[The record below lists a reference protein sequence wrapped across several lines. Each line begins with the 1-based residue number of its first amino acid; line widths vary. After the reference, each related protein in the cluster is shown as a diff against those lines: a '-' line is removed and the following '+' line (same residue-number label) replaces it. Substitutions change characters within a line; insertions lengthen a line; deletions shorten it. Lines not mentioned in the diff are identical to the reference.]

1 MRSDINILWIED
13 SPKWQEKAERLFR
26 LKVEDYGLLTYINYI
41 SEGIPSLYEQIKTE
55 AEGYKVYDI
64 IFVDYNISGDE
75 IENEESQ
82 KITGDKLIEEFR
94 KYDIDAD
101 ILFYSQNLKE
111 STDVNKDEKKQ
122 LILKSSAAFDG
133 IYLAN
138 RKDFQ
143 EHALRLYKKNIRK
156 LTSMLNIRG
165 LLMDKTSEN
174 DYVMKSYL
182 LEKFDRLEDSV
193 KNELEKKIISMI
205 SKQIQKVRDETD
217 DAEKIL
223 MGKSYKYK
231 HLHDLP
237 SYIFSITDRYELFSE
252 MLILEKNKIFEKQSI
267 NEYQNKIIKTRNT
280 VAHKKIDICR
290 QKKFLK
296 YYDTLKQYNDRI
308 CPANC
313 EAHTDDNKISLE
325 KWKETLKLAN
335 EYSKLFDEVLS
346 ELENEYEKCPTKN
359 KNLPSL

>member
-13 SPKWQEKAERLFR
+13 SPKWQKQAERLLR
-26 LKVEDYGLLTYINYI
+26 LKIEDYGLLTYVNYI
-41 SEGIPSLYEQIKTE
+41 SEGIPSLYDQIKTE

-75 IENEESQ
+75 TENEESQ

-111 STDVNKDEKKQ
+111 STDLNKDEKKQ
-122 LILKSSAAFDG
+122 LILNSSAAFDG

-143 EHALRLYKKNIRK
+143 EHALKLYKKNIRK
-156 LTSMLNIRG
+156 LTSVLNIRG

-174 DYVMKSYL
+174 DYIMKSYL

-193 KNELEKKIISMI
+193 KNALSKKIESMI
-205 SKQIQKVRDETD
+205 NTQVQKVKKETD
-217 DAEKIL
+217 DVEQLLKTE
-223 MGKSYKYK
+223 SYKYK
-231 HLHDLP
+231 HLHNLP
-237 SYIFSITDRYELFSE
+237 SYIFPITDRYELFSE
-252 MLILEKNKIFEKQSI
+252 MLLLGKNKIFEKKSI
-267 NEYQNKIIKTRNT
+267 KEYQDKIIKTRNN
-280 VAHKKIDICR
+280 VAHKKIDICK

-308 CPANC
+308 CPNDC
-313 EAHTDDNKISLE
+313 VEHTDDSKISLE
-325 KWKETLKLAN
+325 NWKETLKLAN

-346 ELENEYEKCPTKN
+346 ELEKEYEQ
-359 KNLPSL
+359 

>member
-13 SPKWQEKAERLFR
+13 SPDWQKKAEKLFM
-26 LKVEDYGLLTYINYI
+26 LKIEDYGLLTYINYI
-41 SEGIPSLYEQIKTE
+41 SEGIPSLFEQIRAE

-64 IFVDYNISGDE
+64 IFVDYNISGKETEDE
-75 IENEESQ
+75 GLQ

-111 STDVNKDEKKQ
+111 STDINKDEKKQ
-122 LILKSSAAFDG
+122 LILNSSVAFGG

-143 EHALRLYKKNIRK
+143 EHALKLYKKNIRK
-156 LTSMLNIRG
+156 LTSVLNIRG

-182 LEKFDRLEDSV
+182 LEKFDKLEDSIKKELSKKIELMINKQMQKV
-193 KNELEKKIISMI
+193 KNE
-205 SKQIQKVRDETD
+205 TD
-217 DAEKIL
+217 DVEQLLKTEP
-223 MGKSYKYK
+223 YKYK

-237 SYIFSITDRYELFSE
+237 SYIFPITDRYELFSE
-252 MLILEKNKIFEKQSI
+252 MLLLEKNKIFEKKSI
-267 NEYQNKIIKTRNT
+267 KEYQDKIIKTRNN
-280 VAHKKIDICR
+280 VAHKKIDICK

-308 CPANC
+308 CPNDC
-313 EAHTDDNKISLE
+313 VEHTDEHKISLE
-325 KWKETLKLAN
+325 DWKKTLKLAN
-335 EYSKLFDEVLS
+335 EYSKLFDEVLF
-346 ELENEYEKCPTKN
+346 ELEKGVC
-359 KNLPSL
+359 

>member
-13 SPKWQEKAERLFR
+13 SPKWQKQAERLLR
-26 LKVEDYGLLTYINYI
+26 LKIEEYGLLTYVNYI
-41 SEGIPSLYEQIKTE
+41 SEGIPSLYDQIKTE
-55 AEGYKVYDI
+55 ADGYKVYDI

-75 IENEESQ
+75 TENEESQ

-111 STDVNKDEKKQ
+111 STDLNKDEKKQ
-122 LILKSSAAFDG
+122 LILNSSAAFDG

-143 EHALRLYKKNIRK
+143 EHALKLYKKNIRK
-156 LTSMLNIRG
+156 LTSVLNIRG

-174 DYVMKSYL
+174 DYIMKSYL
-182 LEKFDRLEDSV
+182 LERFDRLEDSV
-193 KNELEKKIISMI
+193 KNALSKKIESMI
-205 SKQIQKVRDETD
+205 NTQVQKVKKETD
-217 DAEKIL
+217 DVEQLLKTE
-223 MGKSYKYK
+223 SYKYK
-231 HLHDLP
+231 HLHNLP
-237 SYIFSITDRYELFSE
+237 SYIFPITDRYELFSE
-252 MLILEKNKIFEKQSI
+252 MLLLEKNKIFEKKSI
-267 NEYQNKIIKTRNT
+267 KEYQDKIIKTRNN
-280 VAHKKIDICR
+280 VAHKKIDICK

-308 CPANC
+308 CPNDC
-313 EAHTDDNKISLE
+313 VEHTDGFKISLE
-325 KWKETLKLAN
+325 NWKETLKLAN

-346 ELENEYEKCPTKN
+346 ELEKEYEK
-359 KNLPSL
+359 